1 MKNIVWLASY
11 PKSGNTWFR
20 IFLTNYQANKNIPAS
35 LDEIQSTPVAGNAHE
50 FEEIITLNPFE
61 LTEDEVNFYRPELY
75 KAISEMADN
84 DNKAIYRKVHDA
96 YILNTDRKPLF
107 SAEVSKGIVYFIR
120 NPMDVCVSFANHD
133 AEEVEETIN
142 LLLNEDAHLAGEKT
156 GQLRQKLL
164 SWKSHVQSW
173 KNQTKIPILFVR
185 YEDMIQKP
193 EETFGA
199 IIRFLDLEFDVQ
211 RLRRAIT
218 FSNFKLLQEME
229 QKNGFKERP
238 QKCQHFFWKGKIGNY
253 RDYLSKDQIN
263 QIVEYNYDTMKEF
276 GYIDESGALTV

>member
-1 MKNIVWLASY
+1 MKNIVWLVSY

-20 IFLTNYQANKNIPAS
+20 IFLTNYQANTNVPTS
-35 LDEIQSTPVAGNAHE
+35 LDELQSTSVAGKALE
-50 FEEIITLNPFE
+50 FEEFIALDPFE
-61 LTEDEVNFYRPELY
+61 LTEDEVDFYRPELF

-84 DNKAIYRKVHDA
+84 CDKTIYRKVHDA
-96 YILNTDRKPLF
+96 YTLNTDWKPLF
-107 SAEVSKGIVYFIR
+107 PAEVSKGIVYFIR

-133 AEEVEETIN
+133 AEEVEDIIK
-142 LLLNEDAHLAGEKT
+142 LLLNENAHLAGEKT
-156 GQLRQKLL
+156 RQLRQKLL
-164 SWKSHVQSW
+164 SWKNHVQSW
-173 KNQTKIPILFVR
+173 KNQTEIPVLFVR

-199 IIRFLDLEFDVQ
+199 IIRFLDLEFDIL

-263 QIVEYNYDTMKEF
+263 RIVEYNYDTMKEF